1 MFDLYLTLNEK
12 KNKLYTSK
20 CLRAHKVMTM
30 SIIDILVS
38 AHKLM
43 TMSVIY
49 ILVSASIAH
58 KYMTIS
64 K

>member
-12 KNKLYTSK
+12 KKLYTSK